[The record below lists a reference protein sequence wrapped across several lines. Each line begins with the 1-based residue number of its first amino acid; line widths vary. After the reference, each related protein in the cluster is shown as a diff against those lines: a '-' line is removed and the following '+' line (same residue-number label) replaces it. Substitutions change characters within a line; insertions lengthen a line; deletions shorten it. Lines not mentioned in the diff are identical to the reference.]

1 MADVITRFKLET
13 TQFDSKL
20 RDTAKA
26 LKDIAATA
34 QSAGSGF
41 NGFTQKSIE
50 AARALG
56 TVASGATNT
65 KDKLRDLVGSYNDA
79 VKAYDLLSD
88 EAKKGEF
95 GQAMAASLQKLQQ
108 DIKNTKE
115 ELYGLGDSVKSSTG
129 VFDGLSGA
137 MSVFAGNMLTTAV
150 TSLAS
155 EIGDTIKQSI
165 ELAKAGEGVRMAFDR
180 LNRPDLLDKLR
191 EATHGTV
198 SDLDL
203 MKQAVKFDNFK
214 LPLEDLATY
223 LAFAQQKAKDT
234 GESVDYMV
242 DSITTGLGRQS
253 KQILDNLGISAAELT
268 KRMGEGKDMTQA
280 VAEII
285 RDEMAKAGDYVET
298 AADRAAQATARAQNK
313 AEEFGRSAMPVA
325 QEWAETW
332 ATLSQGA
339 MSFANTLLGPVAR
352 SLQSIQNILNS
363 GPDVDD
369 YKNSLIEA
377 AIAKAEAEK
386 RKSASTGYQGM
397 GNRQRVVAPGG
408 YVEVTDSNTGA
419 VIGGR
424 HFDNLN
430 DKNSI
435 NDWRKS
441 VNKTSSTKSSGKSI
455 KEDKDDFEE
464 IIGLI
469 PNAEEAVKSLQE
481 QIKMSWDEGEIESL
495 TKDLQAAERELQRL
509 KNIGKDTPLVQG
521 LSGFNQQT
529 MQAWMRG
536 RQSDL
541 SKAEYG
547 SADYSSIMGNI
558 ADMNS
563 IKTILEQSLKAG
575 IDAAQ
580 FDLEPLWEKVF
591 DGENIPDS
599 TWESMVDVINE
610 KLKEMKLDPIKL
622 DFNTGGLSTEGKK
635 AEKSWQSAAVAVA
648 SVGSA
653 IQSIEDP
660 AAKVVGTV
668 AQAIATVALSFS
680 QALAK
685 TSGPWEWIAFAA
697 TGLATMITTISA
709 IHSATGYANGGIVG
723 GNSYSGDNIS
733 AGPDAMVNSGELI
746 LNKAQQNVVAQD
758 LQEGNRMVQ
767 VHGVL
772 RGKDIF
778 IAAENWSKSVGK
790 GELVTW

>member
-1 MADVITRFKLET
+1 
-13 TQFDSKL
+13 
-20 RDTAKA
+20 
-26 LKDIAATA
+26 
-34 QSAGSGF
+34 
-41 NGFTQKSIE
+41 
-50 AARALG
+50 
-56 TVASGATNT
+56 
-65 KDKLRDLVGSYNDA
+65 
-79 VKAYDLLSD
+79 
-88 EAKKGEF
+88 
-95 GQAMAASLQKLQQ
+95 
-108 DIKNTKE
+108 
-115 ELYGLGDSVKSSTG
+115 
-129 VFDGLSGA
+129 
-137 MSVFAGNMLTTAV
+137 
-150 TSLAS
+150 
-155 EIGDTIKQSI
+155 
-165 ELAKAGEGVRMAFDR
+165 
-180 LNRPDLLDKLR
+180 
-191 EATHGTV
+191 
-198 SDLDL
+198 
-203 MKQAVKFDNFK
+203 
-214 LPLEDLATY
+214 
-223 LAFAQQKAKDT
+223 
-234 GESVDYMV
+234 
-242 DSITTGLGRQS
+242 
-253 KQILDNLGISAAELT
+253 
-268 KRMGEGKDMTQA
+268 
-280 VAEII
+280 
-285 RDEMAKAGDYVET
+285 
-298 AADRAAQATARAQNK
+298 
-313 AEEFGRSAMPVA
+313 
-325 QEWAETW
+325 
-332 ATLSQGA
+332 
-339 MSFANTLLGPVAR
+339 
-352 SLQSIQNILNS
+352 
-363 GPDVDD
+363 
-369 YKNSLIEA
+369 
-377 AIAKAEAEK
+377 
-386 RKSASTGYQGM
+386 
-397 GNRQRVVAPGG
+397 VVAPGG

-430 DKNSI
+430 DKNAI

-441 VNKTSSTKSSGKSI
+441 VNKTTSNKSSSKSI

-778 IAAENWSKSVGK
+778 IAADNWSKSVGK